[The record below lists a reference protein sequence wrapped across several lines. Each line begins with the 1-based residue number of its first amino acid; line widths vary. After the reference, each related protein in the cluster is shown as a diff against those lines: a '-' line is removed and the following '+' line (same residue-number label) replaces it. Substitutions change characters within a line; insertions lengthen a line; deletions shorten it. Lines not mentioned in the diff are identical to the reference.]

1 MAIRIRN
8 KKSIEF
14 SSSSMSDLVFL
25 LLVFFILVSTIVSPN
40 AIPLTLPN
48 SNSPQVI
55 DAKKDVTV
63 YISEDIQYFI
73 NDENNLVSE
82 DQLESSLNAELK
94 TATKGNVVL
103 KVDKTVDV
111 QYIVKVI
118 DVVNNVNT
126 KRNST
131 YKVIL
136 ATDPRKQ

>member
-55 DAKKDVTV
+55 DVKKDVTV
-63 YISEDIQYFI
+63 YISENIQYYI
-73 NDENNLVSE
+73 NDESNLVSE
-82 DQLESSLNAELK
+82 EQLESSLNAELK
-94 TATKGNVVL
+94 SGTKGNVVL

-118 DVVNNVNT
+118 DVVNNVNS

-136 ATDPRKQ
+136 ATDPRR